1 MPMNLRIP
9 AMRQF
14 FQLACTAALI
24 GGSLSVPAKAF
35 AQPVQ
40 PAGSATP
47 GGVVQSDGP
56 VIRGFSVTG
65 KNPLPDNDVTLILAP
80 FLRKPA
86 TLENLQAATASL
98 EAALRDRGFGL
109 HRVVLPPQ
117 EVDETITLHLVH
129 FTMGSVT
136 VEGSSAFSEANIRA
150 SLPELQEGGTPHLE
164 RLALQTALANEN
176 ASKNV
181 QVALRASDKPDQID
195 AAIKV
200 QDALPLKFSAN
211 LNNTG
216 SRQSGRDRF
225 TLAASHDNLFD
236 SDHQL
241 LAAYTTSLAKPSA
254 VSQLGLSYRVP
265 LYARL
270 STLELSY
277 TQSDVVGDFG
287 TFSSSGAGRTMGVVM
302 TRHLL
307 APQGQKRQVQVG
319 LEDKTFDATL
329 MNGVA
334 LSGQT
339 LRRTRPLSLGYASGA
354 QSDRAKWDAAVSV
367 LLNLPGGAGNDLASY
382 RSESPSVTRARWTA
396 LRARASWASGFGD
409 GWAVAWRGQA
419 QWTPDALIAG
429 EQLGLGGYST
439 LRGTQERALAG
450 DTGLTSSL
458 EVSTPEWL
466 PGLRWVGFWDAGWVA
481 SHLAASVASPGHDSA
496 ASVGLGVR
504 YSRGPVSMML
514 DYGRV
519 ISGSRTPL
527 TLNSSAPK
535 TGDHKLHFSFTAR
548 Y

>member
-1 MPMNLRIP
+1 MNLQKP
-9 AMRQF
+9 AMRQS
-14 FQLACTAALI
+14 FQLACAAALVC
-24 GGSLSVPAKAF
+24 GGLSVSATAF
-35 AQPVQ
+35 AQPVKS
-40 PAGSATP
+40 SASAMP
-47 GGVVQSDGP
+47 GGVVPSAGP

-80 FLRKPA
+80 FLRKQA

-109 HRVVLPPQ
+109 HRVILPPQ
-117 EVDETITLHLVH
+117 EVDETITLHLVN

-136 VEGSSAFSEANIRA
+136 VEGASAFSEANIRA
-150 SLPELQEGGTPHLE
+150 SLPELQEGGTPLLD

-195 AAIKV
+195 ATIKV
-200 QDALPLKFSAN
+200 QDAEPLKFSGN

-236 SDHQL
+236 RDHQL

-287 TFSSSGAGRTMGVVM
+287 TFSSTGAGRTMGVAM

-307 APQGQKRQVQVG
+307 APQGHKRQIHVG

-334 LSGQT
+334 LSGQK
-339 LRRTRPLSLGYASGA
+339 LRRTRPLGVGYALGA
-354 QSDRAKWDAAVSV
+354 QSDRFKWDAAVSA
-367 LLNLPGGAGNDLASY
+367 LINLPGGAGNDLASY

-396 LRARASWASGFGD
+396 LRARASWAAGFGD

-458 EVSTPEWL
+458 EVSSPEWM
-466 PGLRWVGFWDAGWVA
+466 PGLRWAGFWDAGWVA
-481 SHLAASVASPGHDSA
+481 SHLAPSVASPGNDSA
-496 ASVGLGVR
+496 ASIGLGVR
-504 YSRGPVSMML
+504 YSKGPVSMML

-519 ISGSRTPL
+519 ISGSRTPM

-535 TGDHKLHFSFTAR
+535 TGDHKLHFSLTAR

>member
-1 MPMNLRIP
+1 MNLQKP
-9 AMRQF
+9 AMRLS
-14 FQLACTAALI
+14 FQLACAAALVC
-24 GGSLSVPAKAF
+24 GGLPVPSTAF

-40 PAGSATP
+40 SSVSAMP
-47 GGVVQSDGP
+47 GGVVPSVGP

-86 TLENLQAATASL
+86 TLDNLQAATASL

-109 HRVVLPPQ
+109 HRVILPPQ
-117 EVDETITLHLVH
+117 EVGDTITLHLAS
-129 FTMGSVT
+129 FTMGTVT
-136 VEGSSAFSEANIRA
+136 VEGASAFGEANIRA
-150 SLPELQEGGTPHLE
+150 SLPELQEGGTPHLD
-164 RLALQTALANEN
+164 RLALQTALTNEN

-195 AAIKV
+195 ATIKV
-200 QDALPLKFSAN
+200 QDSAPLKFSGN

-236 SDHQL
+236 RDHQL

-307 APQGQKRQVQVG
+307 AHQGQKRHIH
-319 LEDKTFDATL
+319 LSMEDKTFDATRV
-329 MNGVA
+329 NGVA
-334 LSGQT
+334 LAGQQ
-339 LRRTRPLSLGYASGA
+339 LRRTRPLGVGYVLGS
-354 QSDRAKWDAAVSV
+354 QSDRSKWDAVVSV
-367 LLNLPGGAGNDLASY
+367 LLNLPGGAGNDLVSY
-382 RSESPSVTRARWTA
+382 RSESPSVTRTRWTA
-396 LRARASWASGFGD
+396 LRARASWAAGFGD

-439 LRGTQERALAG
+439 LRGTQERALSG
-450 DTGLTSSL
+450 DTGVTSSL
-458 EVSTPEWL
+458 EVSSPEWM
-466 PGLRWVGFWDAGWVA
+466 PGVRWVGFWDAGWVA
-481 SHLAASVASPGHDSA
+481 SHLASSVALPGNDSA
-496 ASVGLGVR
+496 ASIGLGVR
-504 YSRGPVSMML
+504 YSKGPVSMML

-519 ISGSRTPL
+519 VSGSRTPL
-527 TLNSSAPK
+527 TLNSSAPQ
-535 TGDHKLHFSFTAR
+535 TGDHKLHFSLTAR